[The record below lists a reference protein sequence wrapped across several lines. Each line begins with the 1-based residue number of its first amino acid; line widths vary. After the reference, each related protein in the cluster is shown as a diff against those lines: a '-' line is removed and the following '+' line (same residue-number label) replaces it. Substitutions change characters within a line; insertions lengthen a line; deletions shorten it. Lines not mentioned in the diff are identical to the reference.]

1 MYFIFQ
7 FSEHSGRLP
16 RRIRTRQRSS
26 RESAASQSAA
36 NQSENRDI
44 SETETLQQ
52 ETRRGT
58 LSPNV
63 RQCKYSRTLSLKQA
77 PKPDLINSQ

>member
-7 FSEHSGRLP
+7 VSEHHGRLP
-16 RRIRTRQRSS
+16 RRIRTQQRSS
-26 RESAASQSAA
+26 RETAASPSAA

-44 SETETLQQ
+44 SETETSQQ

-58 LSPNV
+58 LGPNV
-63 RQCKYSRTLSLKQA
+63 RQYKYSRTLSLKQV